1 MTAFESID
9 YQTIFLHAPIGMC
22 VSQHR
27 VIHACNQAL
36 IAMFSYESDAL
47 IGQSFSI
54 LYPTLD
60 EFERTG
66 ARIVPIMNARG
77 HYSDERIMKRA
88 NQELFWC
95 HVTGGALVKNDPHAI
110 GIWTFEDL
118 SSKRPVTAELT
129 PREREIAALLVEGK
143 TSKLIARQIGLSPR
157 TVEMHRAKLMRKF
170 AAATSSELVHRL
182 LGVTF
187 NFPAANQSAS

>member
-1 MTAFESID
+1 MTASTSID
-9 YQTIFLHAPIGMC
+9 FKTIFQHAPIGMC
-22 VSQHR
+22 VSEQR
-27 VIHACNQAL
+27 VILACN
-36 IAMFSYESDAL
+36 DAL
-47 IGQSFSI
+47 ALMFGYRTDELVGQSFRI

-66 ARIVPIMNARG
+66 ARIVPIMSAKG

-88 NQELFWC
+88 GRELFWC
-95 HVTGGALVKNDPHAI
+95 HVSGRALVPDDPHAA

-118 SSKRPVTAELT
+118 SAKRPVTAELT

-157 TVEMHRAKLMRKF
+157 TVEMHRARLMRKF
-170 AAATSSELVHRL
+170 SAATSSELVHRL
-182 LGVTF
+182 VGGI
-187 NFPAANQSAS
+187 A

>member
-1 MTAFESID
+1 MNSSLPINYE
-9 YQTIFLHAPIGMC
+9 TIFRNAPIGMC
-22 VSQHR
+22 VSEQR
-27 VIHACNQAL
+27 VIIACNDTLAT
-36 IAMFSYESDAL
+36 MFGYRPEEL
-47 IGQSFSI
+47 IGQSFRM
-54 LYPTLD
+54 LYPTFD

-66 ARIVPIMNARG
+66 ARIVPIMSASG
-77 HYSDERIMKRA
+77 SYSDERIMRRA

-95 HVTGGALVKNDPHAI
+95 HVNGSALVHDDPHAI

-118 SSKRPVTAELT
+118 SAKRPVTAELT

-170 AAATSSELVHRL
+170 SAATSGELVHRL
-182 LGVTF
+182 VGF
-187 NFPAANQSAS
+187 GG